1 MSYAIQSR
9 DSIEQNKLYSD
20 DTGIH
25 DWYRFV
31 LSFPPHLVRDYINK
45 FQLNCEH
52 TILDPFC
59 GTGTTLVECKKG
71 GIPSIGIEAN
81 PVVQMAA
88 RTKVN
93 WNIDCDALLEH
104 SLLVAKEVER
114 RLKKHGKNLKVLDTE
129 REKLIITNSI
139 SPVPLHKS
147 LVFLE
152 VLNDMRDARFIDIER
167 TAFAKQLVHSYS
179 NLHFGPEVGV
189 SRKKKN
195 DAEVVGLWLQQV
207 QKIATDLR
215 EYASE
220 KHVFSEVYLGDS
232 RSIGSL
238 LDRHS
243 IDAVITSPPYP
254 NEKDYTRTTRLESVL
269 LDFMTVKT
277 DLRKN
282 KESLLRSNTRNIYKG
297 DSDENWIFKHPHI
310 MDLADSIEAKRIEL
324 GKTSGFERLY
334 HKVVRN
340 YFGGMARHLEELKPA
355 LRSGALLAYVVGD
368 QASYFQIPIRTGK
381 LLSDIAIEMGYE
393 LLSIDLYR
401 TRLSTVTKKQ
411 LREEVVLLRWKG
423 KHDK

>member
-1 MSYAIQSR
+1 MSYAIQR
-9 DSIEQNKLYSD
+9 RNSIEQNKLYSD

-45 FQLNCEH
+45 FQLNCGQ

-59 GTGTTLVECKKG
+59 GTGTTLVESKKH

-104 SLLVAKEVER
+104 SLLVAKEVEK
-114 RLKKHGKNLKVLDTE
+114 RLKKYGNNLKVLDAE
-129 REKLIITNSI
+129 KEKLIITNSI

-147 LVFLE
+147 LIFLE
-152 VLNDMRDARFIDIER
+152 VLNDMRDDRFIDIQR
-167 TAFAKQLVHSYS
+167 TAFAKQLVYSYS
-179 NLHFGPEVGV
+179 NLRFGPEVGV
-189 SRKKKN
+189 SRKKKD
-195 DAEVVGLWLQQV
+195 DAEVVELWSQQV
-207 QKIATDLR
+207 QKIVMDLR

-220 KHVFSEVYLGDS
+220 KHVLSEVYLGDS
-232 RSIGSL
+232 RSISSL
-238 LDRHS
+238 LDKQS

-269 LDFMTVKT
+269 LDFMTAKT
-277 DLRKN
+277 DLREN
-282 KESLLRSNTRNIYKG
+282 KENLLRSNTRNIYKG
-297 DSDENWIFKHPHI
+297 DGDENWIFKHKHI
-310 MDLADSIEAKRIEL
+310 LDLADSIESRRIEL

-355 LRSGALLAYVVGD
+355 LRPGALLAYVVGD

-401 TRLSTVTKKQ
+401 TRLSTATKKQ
-411 LREEVVLLRWKG
+411 LREEVVLLRWNG
-423 KHDK
+423 KNGK